1 MATVYVN
8 NGSLGT
14 FRSQLSMNV
23 FTVSHSSTFS
33 TEGSY
38 CSHTPLEELPTF
50 GLFAREYNKQVIYFY
65 RIQSSCMPKMLP
77 M

>member
-33 TEGSY
+33 TGGSY
-38 CSHTPLEELPTF
+38 CGHAPLEELPTF
-50 GLFAREYNKQVIYFY
+50 ALFAWEYNKQVIYF
-65 RIQSSCMPKMLP
+65 L
-77 M
+77 